1 MNKII
6 NQSYGASKYL
16 FDNAKLLRKKGTS
29 AEQFLWTIIRNRKI
43 LGFKFRRQHPI
54 KYFIADFYC
63 HEAFL
68 VIELDGNIHE
78 LENIKTYDQ
87 KREEII
93 NSLGITVLRFTNDE
107 VFSDVDNLINK
118 VEKYLINF
126 KNELR

>member
-29 AEQFLWTIIRNRKI
+29 AEQFLWIIIRNRKI

-78 LENIKTYDQ
+78 LENIKSYDQ

-107 VFSDVDNLINK
+107 VFSDIDNVIRTL
-118 VEKYLINF
+118 EKHLAHF
-126 KNELR
+126 KHKLH